1 MPRHTWLIAL
11 ALLAAAPAFAQ
22 VGEEPVEPYE
32 MSNANAGAAPFSDPR
47 LLAAFHGREGI
58 ARIVQGLLDRSFTD
72 PRTVEIFQSH
82 DRVRLTRTLNEQ
94 LCYILGGGCDYTGR
108 DMKSSHKD
116 LGLQTRDMNIL
127 VEHLREAM
135 EEERVPNAAQNR
147 LLSRLAP
154 MKRDVV
160 VR

>member
-1 MPRHTWLIAL
+1 M
-11 ALLAAAPAFAQ
+11 
-22 VGEEPVEPYE
+22 
-32 MSNANAGAAPFSDPR
+32 
-47 LLAAFHGREGI
+47 
-58 ARIVQGLLDRSFTD
+58 
-72 PRTVEIFQSH
+72 
-82 DRVRLTRTLNEQ
+82 
-94 LCYILGGGCDYTGR
+94 LGGGCDYTGR